1 MGRPRDP
8 SIDERALDATRRLLD
23 EEGLTATTVQA
34 VAKRSG
40 VHASA
45 IYRRW
50 PTRIDLI
57 YDAAFADLPPGR
69 IRPTGDLRRD
79 LGRFVRAYVATFELP
94 VVRAAIPAIVAARGS
109 GDPSP
114 RVLTH
119 LSVRPQFRDIIA
131 AAPPGEVDR
140 TVDPDQVFDLLL
152 GAVLVRTLV
161 PDEVRRLPKI
171 DDTVDLLM
179 RVLTPR

>member
-131 AAPPGEVDR
+131 AAPPGEADR